1 MGRRFLQDKTKRS
14 RFFLLLY
21 SILML
26 TLLFGRSVIPEGNYW
41 EQVKGN
47 INWIPF
53 RTIMLYVRLLKRTHS
68 LTFIRL
74 AVVNLIGN
82 VVMFIPLG
90 LLLPKAFDKLQSGW
104 RFFFSVLLGICLIEF
119 VQLFTLVGI
128 CDVDDLI
135 LNVAGAGIGFL
146 ILRVIENY
154 HAN

>member
-1 MGRRFLQDKTKRS
+1 MKKRFLQDKTR
-14 RFFLLLY
+14 RNRLFLLLY
-21 SILML
+21 SLLML
-26 TLLFGRSVIPEGNYW
+26 TLLLGRSVILEGNYW

-47 INWIPF
+47 VNWIPF
-53 RTIMLYVRLLKRTHS
+53 RTIMLYIRLLERTSS

-82 VVMFIPLG
+82 IVMFVPFG

-104 RFFFSVLLGICLIEF
+104 RFFFTVLLGICLIEI

-135 LNVAGAGIGFL
+135 LNAAGAEIGFL
-146 ILRVIENY
+146 ILKAIEKY
-154 HAN
+154 HVN